1 MMSQLSFWRHVQMNL
16 HQPGSLLFSKEKEL
30 YVNQLTSGRQS
41 SLHFQIKLSLKKH
54 NDYRPVAL
62 TPSVMNCLVKL
73 MVWELKSKIQ
83 GQLDSHQF
91 AYDNAIPTIILNL
104 VWV

>member
-1 MMSQLSFWRHVQMNL
+1 
-16 HQPGSLLFSKEKEL
+16 
-30 YVNQLTSGRQS
+30 
-41 SLHFQIKLSLKKH
+41 
-54 NDYRPVAL
+54 
-62 TPSVMNCLVKL
+62 MNCLVKL

-104 VWV
+104 V